1 MKSEAGFVLAVS
13 GLLSRW
19 LSLAVLRFRSGAPH
33 SDLPVIPLEVFT
45 SHVTGLLPSIKQI
58 VQGTIGI

>member
-33 SDLPVIPLEVFT
+33 SDLAVIPLTGGLHFSRDWLT
-45 SHVTGLLPSIKQI
+45 S
-58 VQGTIGI
+58 